1 MSQNSL
7 RRPGLVALVTLLGG
21 WCVAM
26 TAAHAAEL
34 LLQTGEAVVT
44 SEKPVELT
52 FDVPAGWVKV
62 YMTLE
67 GRLFN
72 RVQPGWRGG
81 SMPCIDYLVNGKQI
95 RASQIAN
102 LHDATE
108 FASWGGEYFAWIGE
122 TDNWRLTYSPDF
134 MPFVN
139 DSNPAEFGDNPYLH
153 VFDITSLVRRDGP
166 NTLVL
171 RHAMNHFPSF
181 QMIFR
186 QVRLLSGYQRPP
198 VTALPRDLPD
208 TSGRVIKPQT
218 KHEVPYEARL
228 LSGGA
233 VEVKVGGEHYVVVS
247 KFSRPGGGLR
257 RLGEQAEGWRP
268 TVQGEKLAVE
278 GPPYRLERS
287 LRRHAERLEI
297 VDRLTNT
304 SDQTIG
310 IRLGHEVA
318 TRKAEAQRVYLCG
331 SRLPRKEGQTSI
343 DVHPLENPT
352 LYVRRERSGVGLLPR
367 DSVFRAHVE
376 LVLRD
381 GAYGIHDRHLA
392 LAPGT
397 SYEMRWEIYPTA
409 TPDYYSFVNA
419 ARRSLKANYTIDGNM
434 VIAHGFE
441 GAMADLTDDDFVRL
455 VRANNAKYLVLV
467 DISRLNEAGKRL
479 PPQGLDGYTH
489 GTGLMGEHGRWTRH
503 WLEQVIAR
511 FRRLCPGVKLLPYLD
526 PYVCSEPGAAD
537 KYADSLALLPEGA
550 PQLYTDHKLPVFYPT
565 PENSYGKALGEAF
578 DYLLGIADGF
588 YMDESTMAYIPGPGA
603 FSYRPDTWDG
613 HSCEMDLGGGYE
625 ETGATYELRRKV
637 TNSALFT
644 RGFRLRQLQK
654 ARAQGKAVWMN
665 FQPMSEEEAALQ
677 SHRFVECYASS
688 APVYSH
694 LGCPVSL
701 ANEHVERREADI
713 GNSVRRMLMFGGL
726 YLTYGIKYRT
736 DGNILQ
742 DLYPFTPLELHC
754 GYVIGA
760 EKIITCSSGTYGFGD
775 RSSLR
780 VRVYDRAGF
789 HLPRR
794 DATVPAAGTAETT
807 ASLALQEGEL
817 AIVFR
822 SLQGAED
829 TPQ

>member
-1 MSQNSL
+1 MSL
-7 RRPGLVALVTLLGG
+7 RTAGRLALAISLSG

-26 TAAHAAEL
+26 PTAHAADL
-34 LLQTGEAVVT
+34 PLQTGEVAVT
-44 SEKPVELT
+44 SEQPVALS
-52 FDVPAGWVKV
+52 FDVPQGWERVFLS
-62 YMTLE
+62 LE
-67 GRLFN
+67 GRLLN
-72 RVQPGWRGG
+72 PAQPSWRGG
-81 SMPCIDYLVNGKQI
+81 SMPCLDYLVNGKQI
-95 RASQIAN
+95 KASQIAN

-122 TDNWRLTYSPDF
+122 ADNWRLTYSPDF
-134 MPFVN
+134 APFVN
-139 DSNPAEFGDNPYLH
+139 DSNPAEFGDNPYRH

-181 QMIFR
+181 QMIIR
-186 QVRLLSGYQRPP
+186 QVRLLSEYERPAAA
-198 VTALPRDLPD
+198 ALPRDWPD
-208 TSGRVIKPQT
+208 TAGRVIKPQT
-218 KHEVPYEARL
+218 RHEVQYEARL
-228 LSGGA
+228 LPGGG
-233 VEVKVGGEHYVVVS
+233 VEVQVGGERYVVVS

-257 RLGEQAEGWRP
+257 RLGERAEGWQP
-268 TVQGEKLAVE
+268 TVQGDKLAVA
-278 GPPYRLERS
+278 GPPYRLERT
-287 LRRHAERLEI
+287 LRRKAECLEI

-304 SDQTIG
+304 SEETIG
-310 IRLGHEVA
+310 LRLGHEIAVGKTEA
-318 TRKAEAQRVYLCG
+318 RKVYMCG

-352 LYVRRERSGVGLLPR
+352 VYVCRERSGVGLLPR

-376 LVLRD
+376 LILRD
-381 GAYGIHDRHLA
+381 GAYGLHDRHLA
-392 LAPGT
+392 LAPGA
-397 SYEMRWEIYPTA
+397 SCELRWEIYPTA
-409 TPDYYSFVNA
+409 APDYYAFINA

-441 GAMADLTDDDFVRL
+441 GAMAKLADEDFVRL

-467 DISRLNEAGKRL
+467 DISRLNEAGERM
-479 PPQGLDGYTH
+479 PPQGLEGYTH

-526 PYVCSEPGAAD
+526 PYVCSEPEAAE

-565 PENSYGKALGEAF
+565 TDNSYGKALAEAF
-578 DYLLGIADGF
+578 DYLLSIADGF

-603 FSYRPDTWDG
+603 FSYRPDTWDE
-613 HSCEMDLGGGYE
+613 HSCEMDLGAGYE
-625 ETGATYELRRKV
+625 ETGATYELRRKL

-644 RGFRLRQLQK
+644 REFRLRQLAK

-665 FQPMSEEEAALQ
+665 FQPVSEEEAALQ
-677 SHRFVECYASS
+677 SFRFVECYASS

-701 ANEHVERREADI
+701 ANEHVERSEADI
-713 GNSVRRMLMFGGL
+713 GGSIRRMLMFGGL

-736 DGNILQ
+736 AGNILQ
-742 DLYPFTPLELHC
+742 DLYPFTPVELHC

-760 EKIITCSSGTYGFGD
+760 DKIITCSSGTYGFGD
-775 RSSLR
+775 HSPLR
-780 VRVYDRAGF
+780 ARIYDKSGF

-794 DATVPAAGTAETT
+794 DMIVPAGPKEAVVAVD
-807 ASLALQEGEL
+807 LAADEL
-817 AIVFR
+817 AIIFR
-822 SLQGAED
+822 R
-829 TPQ
+829 